1 MSDQDTFKSVS
12 VAAMRHAHQALAEKV
27 VENDL
32 YIEAFA
38 ELDSQLA
45 EYEVSRP
52 KESAIERARAKLRM
66 KRSV

>member
-1 MSDQDTFKSVS
+1 
-12 VAAMRHAHQALAEKV
+12 MRHAHQALAEKV

-45 EYEVSRP
+45 EYEATRP

-66 KRSV
+66 KRSA